1 MSDTPGPAQD
11 GAATEEPYQQR
22 SEDEL
27 KSLEQQFRHSPIR
40 NYVAPPADGY
50 DVHGL
55 WSCFGTQHRTGYAT
69 HAMAL
74 HWMLSKSLGIKTQ
87 LTPHRSMDIDIERFP
102 KDRDTQL
109 FAWTKEAVGWP
120 QALFVSFPLE
130 VAAEMEDAGP
140 AVVPYCAFEGD
151 KISRYA
157 VDLATGPIFKRIM
170 VVSDFVKSAFTA
182 AGVPED
188 RVDVVRPMLTDGFW
202 KMTPMEQLAAAKNRP
217 VTHDDP
223 FVLGTLG
230 TWQKRKGMFDLV
242 RAYFSNFKREEPVT
256 LVIRT
261 SPLNSNLTIK
271 KFKEQLTAEIAEI
284 AREFGDENFPVSRR
298 MPKLTLELG
307 TDLTDQ
313 GVVEWLG
320 SLDAYVNPSY
330 GEGLGIPHIWS
341 KAQGVPLVSSG
352 YGAVGEMVVE
362 IQKAIGAT
370 RDHLFPF
377 QSTPVDPEMLK
388 LGLMFERSTRWGTY
402 RREDLARE
410 MRNAVECGRGLDVRA
425 AEYVREAFGADTLG
439 PLRSTLRKIMS
450 VEHSEKWL

>member
-1 MSDTPGPAQD
+1 
-11 GAATEEPYQQR
+11 
-22 SEDEL
+22 
-27 KSLEQQFRHSPIR
+27 
-40 NYVAPPADGY
+40 
-50 DVHGL
+50 
-55 WSCFGTQHRTGYAT
+55 
-69 HAMAL
+69 
-74 HWMLSKSLGIKTQ
+74 
-87 LTPHRSMDIDIERFP
+87 
-102 KDRDTQL
+102 
-109 FAWTKEAVGWP
+109 
-120 QALFVSFPLE
+120 
-130 VAAEMEDAGP
+130 
-140 AVVPYCAFEGD
+140 
-151 KISRYA
+151 
-157 VDLATGPIFKRIM
+157 
-170 VVSDFVKSAFTA
+170 
-182 AGVPED
+182 
-188 RVDVVRPMLTDGFW
+188 
-202 KMTPMEQLAAAKNRP
+202 
-217 VTHDDP
+217 
-223 FVLGTLG
+223 
-230 TWQKRKGMFDLV
+230 MFDLV

-313 GVVEWLG
+313 GVIEWLG